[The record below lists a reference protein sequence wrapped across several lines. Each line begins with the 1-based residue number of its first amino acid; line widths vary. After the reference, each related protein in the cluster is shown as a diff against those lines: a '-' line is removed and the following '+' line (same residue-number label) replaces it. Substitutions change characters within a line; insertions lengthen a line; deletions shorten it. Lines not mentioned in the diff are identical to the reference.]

1 MQRLRLQKPAGLDFG
16 GDGFTGLLSAA
27 KHDVY
32 VWHFNVATAVATQL
46 PSASVISY

>member
-1 MQRLRLQKPAGLDFG
+1 MQKPAGIRFG
-16 GDGFTGLLSAA
+16 GDGFIGLLAAA

-46 PSASVISY
+46 PPASVISY

>member
-1 MQRLRLQKPAGLDFG
+1 MQKRAGLGFG
-16 GDGFTGLLSAA
+16 GGGFIGLLSAA